1 MGHGSVRQGLLTM
14 VFTGLCSLLG
24 SRLFLTALQVYLKYS
39 YLLFIYII
47 GSPWT
52 ICSKIGVHLYICFR
66 ISIIFVTFN
75 LTFRHCHS
83 NAKYNLHR

>member
-1 MGHGSVRQGLLTM
+1 MAPGRLIAFGGISVRRQQLAIRFHVNLENASIM
-14 VFTGLCSLLG
+14 LDM
-24 SRLFLTALQVYLKYS
+24 LFLHLPG
-39 YLLFIYII
+39 F
-47 GSPWT
+47 GF
-52 ICSKIGVHLYICFR
+52 GVHLYICFR